1 MPPCDL
7 SYGGFTRA
15 TGGSVRS
22 ACGTP
27 YTLFTVRRTNMN
39 KRIAIAVVLGVLGI
53 FLSCAWAAEP
63 PFRADQFV
71 AKFAGWTACLLLLV
85 SVSTAAE

>member
-1 MPPCDL
+1 
-7 SYGGFTRA
+7 
-15 TGGSVRS
+15 
-22 ACGTP
+22 
-27 YTLFTVRRTNMN
+27 MN